1 MIRANAAND
10 FEYWL
15 QLVELFRPKAEE
27 WRQKADPCKHR
38 LADDAVRH
46 VSRNQTAE
54 RASEQEEW
62 RFLLVNFVL
71 FDGLK
76 DEQPLI
82 VVDVVSFLN
91 NSS

>member
-1 MIRANAAND
+1 MIRADTAND

-15 QLVELFRPKAEE
+15 HLVELFRPEAEE
-27 WRQKADPCKHR
+27 RRQEADTCKHR
-38 LADDAVRH
+38 LTDDAVRH
-46 VSRNQTAE
+46 VSRNQTTE
-54 RASEQEEW
+54 RASEQEKW

>member
-1 MIRANAAND
+1 MIRADAAND

-15 QLVELFRPKAEE
+15 QLVELFRPEAEE
-27 WRQKADPCKHR
+27 RRQEADACKHR

-46 VSRNQTAE
+46 VSRDETAE
-54 RASEQEEW
+54 RASKQEKW

-71 FDGLK
+71 FDGLE

-82 VVDVVSFLN
+82 IVDVVSFLN